1 MQLRAAVVLMKP
13 LLFIF
18 KQAAALKSA
27 AAPQIILSMFN
38 TLLLYIFIVPGSN
51 AFGFQTHFSSIFFF
65 NATHQGMTAFMS
77 GPQKGSQRLE
87 NAD

>member
-18 KQAAALKSA
+18 KQAAALKST

-51 AFGFQTHFSSIFFF
+51 AFGFQTHFSGVFF

-77 GPQKGSQRLE
+77 GPQKRSQ
-87 NAD
+87 